1 MRRPLLPAL
10 LLALAAPS
18 AQAFDPFQVEGIRV
32 DGLQRI
38 AEGTVFNYL
47 PLEVGET
54 IDSERAAESIRALY
68 ETGFFR
74 DIELSRDN
82 GVLVVSVMERPSVAR
97 IEIRGNDEIRSDD
110 ILDAL
115 AAAGLAE
122 GQVFD
127 RFRLA
132 DIERELRQLYF
143 SRGKYDVSVESTI
156 SPLERNRV
164 AVRLDIDEGPVAAIR
179 EIHFVGNETFSERQ
193 LRRQMELRPRR
204 WWHFFSDR
212 HRYARDRLGNDLEDL
227 RSFYMDQ
234 GYINF
239 AVTSTQVSIS
249 PDREDVHIT
258 VNLSEGQQFTVGEM
272 NVVGDLIV
280 EREELE
286 GFFELEFGDVYSR
299 SRAQAAS
306 RAMQNRLG
314 EEGYAFSNVGIR
326 PQVDE
331 DRGVVDLTYVVDP
344 GRRVYVRRINISGN
358 ERTQDEVVRRELRQ
372 LEGAALN
379 TAALRE
385 SQTQLDRTGFFD
397 RVNIETP
404 QVPGSD
410 DEVDVDVDVVER
422 MSGSLTAGIGYGESQ
437 GLLLNLGVAQD
448 NVLGTGDRMS
458 LEINNSRVNTIYSAS
473 YTDRYY
479 TLDGVSRRFF
489 GSYRETRA
497 RRADL
502 SDFGLTSIRA
512 GGGLGIPITNN
523 DRISVDLAYEH
534 MDIEEREN
542 TPPRITDFLED
553 EGNRFDMLKLEAAW
567 TRDTRDRA
575 IFPRRGGRQ
584 RLSGEVSVPGLD
596 LTFFKTSY
604 SHRRFWP
611 VSENLT
617 FSVDGSISYGDG
629 YGDTSRLPFFEHYYG
644 GGVSTVRGYRA
655 NFLGPRSLEN
665 GNDRP
670 QGGNVRILG
679 SAELFFPPPFTEAES
694 VRMSLFLDAGQVYQT
709 RGDLYTGSEEVF
721 PDNLDSVN
729 LDELRASAG
738 VGLTWMSPIGALT
751 FSIAE
756 PLNDTND
763 DDTES
768 FQFSLGTSF

>member
-1 MRRPLLPAL
+1 MRRPLVPAL
-10 LLALAAPS
+10 LLALAVPS
-18 AQAFDPFQVEGIRV
+18 AQAFDPFEVEEIRV

-47 PLEVGET
+47 PLEVGEVM
-54 IDSERAAESIRALY
+54 DQERASESIRSLY

-74 DIELSRDN
+74 DIELQQEN
-82 GVLVVSVMERPSVAR
+82 GVLVVSVAERPAVAR

-110 ILDAL
+110 IIDAL
-115 AAAGLAE
+115 ASVGLAE

-132 DIERELRQLYF
+132 DIERELRELYF

-164 AVRLDIDEGPVAAIR
+164 AVRLDIDEGPIAAIR
-179 EIHFVGNETFSERQ
+179 EIHFVGNEAFSERQ
-193 LRRQMELRPRR
+193 LRREMELRPRR

-212 HRYARDRLGNDLEDL
+212 HRYSRDRLGNDLENL
-227 RSFYMDQ
+227 RSYYMDR

-239 AVTSTQVSIS
+239 TVTSTQVSIT
-249 PDREDVHIT
+249 PDREDVHVT
-258 VNLSEGQQFTVGEM
+258 VNLSEGQQYTIGQQRIA
-272 NVVGDLIV
+272 GDLIV
-280 EREELE
+280 DREELE
-286 GFFELEFGDVYSR
+286 GLLELESGDTYSR
-299 SRAQAAS
+299 SEAQAAS
-306 RAMQNRLG
+306 RAMQDRLG
-314 EEGYAFSNVGIR
+314 QEGYAFSNVTIR
-326 PQVDE
+326 PEVDE
-331 DRGVVDLTYVVDP
+331 DTGVVDLTYMVDP

-372 LEGAALN
+372 LEGSALN
-379 TAALRE
+379 TADLRE
-385 SQTQLDRTGFFD
+385 SQRQLDRTGFFD

-410 DEVDVDVDVVER
+410 DEVDVDVTVDER
-422 MSGSLTAGIGYGESQ
+422 LSGSLTAGIGYGESQ

-458 LEINNSRVNTIYSAS
+458 LELNNSRVNTVYSAS

-502 SDFGLTSIRA
+502 SDYDLTAIR
-512 GGGLGIPITNN
+512 GGAGLGIPITNN
-523 DRISVDLAYEH
+523 DRISLDLAYEN
-534 MDIEEREN
+534 IEIDERDN
-542 TPPRITDFLED
+542 TPERITSFIEN

-575 IFPRRGGRQ
+575 IFPREGARQ
-584 RLSGEVSVPGLD
+584 RLSGEVSVPGMD

-611 VSENLT
+611 LSENLT
-617 FSVDGSISYGDG
+617 FSVDGSISYGDS
-629 YGDTSRLPFFEHYYG
+629 YGDTSRLPFFEHYYA
-644 GGVSTVRGYRA
+644 GGVSTVRGYRS
-655 NFLGPRSLEN
+655 NFLGPRSEEN

-670 QGGNVRILG
+670 RGGNVRLLG
-679 SAELFFPPPFTEAES
+679 SAEVLFPPPFTEAES
-694 VRMSLFLDAGQVYQT
+694 VRMSVFVDAGQVYQT
-709 RGDLYTGSEEVF
+709 RGDIYGGESDVY

-729 LDELRASAG
+729 LNELRAAAG

-763 DDTES
+763 DDTET